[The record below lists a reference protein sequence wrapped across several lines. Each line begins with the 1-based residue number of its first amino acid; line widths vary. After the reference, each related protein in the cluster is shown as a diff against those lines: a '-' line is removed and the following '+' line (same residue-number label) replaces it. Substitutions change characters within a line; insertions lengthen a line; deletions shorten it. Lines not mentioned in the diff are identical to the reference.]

1 MPGVAFDLPAGFDFV
16 RVLGYGANGIVVLA
30 RQLALDRLVAVKTI
44 RVITASADVERLRRE
59 ARVLAALRHP
69 NILPVFQ
76 LHEGPASLA
85 LVMKHQPRGDLGA
98 AAATLTGS
106 QVVDALGDLAAA
118 LAAAHQQGIVHRD
131 VKPAN
136 VLLDENGRAVLADF
150 GLARLPRD
158 PNAFRTVGSVVTG
171 TPLYLAPEQILHPQ
185 LEAPSIDHY
194 AFGVLAYQ
202 LVTGRWPYAPPTWH
216 SVTESHLHAV
226 PVPANEVLPGLPAS
240 VAAELSSLLEKDA
253 RRRGR
258 PDELLRAL
266 DGLTPDRW
274 DALIP
279 GRAAVLDAAAPATTD
294 LGTEQGP
301 PALAAGRADL
311 GLERPPLAAE
321 RSEPATTLQ
330 VADGPPSWVVPPVY
344 RPARGRLLGFRLA
357 IAVLGI
363 ILGVLGYLAWLHR

>member
-1 MPGVAFDLPAGFDFV
+1 MPGLAFDLPAGFAFV

-76 LHEGPASLA
+76 LHEGPASLS

-106 QVVDALGDLAAA
+106 EVVDALRDVAAA

-158 PNAFRTVGSVVTG
+158 PHAFRTVGSVVTG
-171 TPLYLAPEQILHPQ
+171 TPLYLAPEQILQPQ

-202 LVTGRWPYAPPTWH
+202 LVTGRWPYPPPTWH
-216 SVTESHLHAV
+216 SVNESHLHAS
-226 PVPANEVLPGLPAS
+226 PVPAHEVLPGLPAS
-240 VAAELSSLLEKDA
+240 VTAALSRLLDKNP

-258 PDELLRAL
+258 PEQLLGAL
-266 DGLTPDRW
+266 DGLARDRW

-279 GRAAVLDAAAPATTD
+279 GRAAVLDAAAPATE

-301 PALAAGRADL
+301 PALAAGTADL
-311 GLERPPLAAE
+311 GLERPPLAAG